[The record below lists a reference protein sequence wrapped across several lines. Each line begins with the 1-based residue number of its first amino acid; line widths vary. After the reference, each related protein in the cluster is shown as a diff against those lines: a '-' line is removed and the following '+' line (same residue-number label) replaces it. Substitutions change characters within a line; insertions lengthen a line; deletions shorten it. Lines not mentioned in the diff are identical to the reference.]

1 MLINLKS
8 TRFFLNACFLCSWKG
23 RCATSLTS
31 LCLCYRFTELGPKTR
46 CWHSVI
52 TKKKWCMQKKKS
64 ILVLLPTLPAGTL
77 MPGLFVYMNS
87 FRMMYACISFNLR
100 VRLLFSY
107 VLKSICHLK
116 RNPEQSCIIIRRVHF
131 SAVGYL
137 VVFHGASGSESVS
150 CVYVI
155 VDHLSRSA

>member
-1 MLINLKS
+1 
-8 TRFFLNACFLCSWKG
+8 
-23 RCATSLTS
+23 
-31 LCLCYRFTELGPKTR
+31 
-46 CWHSVI
+46 
-52 TKKKWCMQKKKS
+52 MQKKKS

-150 CVYVI
+150 CVYVS

>member
-1 MLINLKS
+1 MLINPKS

-46 CWHSVI
+46 CWHSVS
-52 TKKKWCMQKKKS
+52 TKKNDACKRKRAYSFCYPLCLQVPWCQVCLYIWIRFVWCMHVFHS
-64 ILVLLPTLPAGTL
+64 TCVLGY
-77 MPGLFVYMNS
+77 F
-87 FRMMYACISFNLR
+87 
-100 VRLLFSY
+100 FSY

-150 CVYVI
+150 CVYVS